1 MMNKCIQ
8 IITCSINIHDIM
20 ELAVFSQDLLET
32 EYEKP

>member
-1 MMNKCIQ
+1 MMNTCIQ
-8 IITCSINIHDIM
+8 IISINIHDIM

>member
-1 MMNKCIQ
+1 MMNRFIQ
-8 IITCSINIHDIM
+8 ILSINIHDIM